1 MNGSLD
7 IALGNYIGGFT
18 VAGRELP
25 AAAGNQIVYTDK
37 DGDDDRKSD
46 SLRFSA
52 HDLNALENGQTLSVL
67 FSDFNNDGRTDLL
80 VANDFGIDESFIG
93 TADGFRR
100 VDKQDGLFEQSPWT
114 TMSIETADTNNDL
127 LLDTFSVGFGGK
139 NVKHKGINVS
149 TAVDYTEAQKQF
161 EREVH
166 EVFQRHGTFMLQT
179 VRWKNTVKGATT
191 TFQKVG
197 KGVATTKARHG
208 QITPMNQSHT
218 AIECTLSD
226 FYAGDW
232 VDQLDETKVQHDE
245 RAVIARG
252 GAAALGRKVD
262 EQIIAVADTSSNDI
276 GGDATLT
283 RAILLQ
289 AYETL
294 IGNDVPNDGQLFGF
308 LTPRSWSI
316 AMTISDFANGDFI
329 GQQSLPFLVGA
340 NPRTWMGVH

>member
-1 MNGSLD
+1 MS
-7 IALGNYIGGFT
+7 T
-18 VAGRELP
+18 
-25 AAAGNQIVYTDK
+25 
-37 DGDDDRKSD
+37 
-46 SLRFSA
+46 
-52 HDLNALENGQTLSVL
+52 SV
-67 FSDFNNDGRTDLL
+67 DT
-80 VANDFGIDESFIG
+80 SF
-93 TADGFRR
+93 
-100 VDKQDGLFEQSPWT
+100 V
-114 TMSIETADTNNDL
+114 
-127 LLDTFSVGFGGK
+127 
-139 NVKHKGINVS
+139 
-149 TAVDYTEAQKQF
+149 KQF

-179 VRWKNTVKGATT
+179 VRWKSTVKGATT

-262 EQIIAVADTSSNDI
+262 EQIVAVADTSSNDI

-316 AMTISDFANGDFI
+316 AMTISEFANGDFI

-340 NPRTWMGVH
+340 NPRTWMGVHWVVHTGLTGKGTPTANNLVWHKNAIGYGSAAVVEGAGQSVKSDITWHGDRASHFVNNMMSGGACLVDDSGVVIISTDDTASIPA